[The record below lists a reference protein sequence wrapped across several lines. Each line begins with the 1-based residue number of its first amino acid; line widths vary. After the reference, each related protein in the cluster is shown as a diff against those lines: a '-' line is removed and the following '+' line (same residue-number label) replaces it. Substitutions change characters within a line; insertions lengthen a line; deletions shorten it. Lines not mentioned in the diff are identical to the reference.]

1 MNKKEAL
8 QALIEFGYENNTLF
22 EKVLLDAGITT
33 SDTYTVSNR
42 QEIDLVLVD
51 VYVYLKSHP
60 KIQDGRT
67 KIEFTTAQLNSA
79 INDILNR
86 YDLST
91 TTLIGKGRG
100 PNVSGK
106 SIW

>member
-8 QALIEFGYENNTLF
+8 TSLIEFGYENNTLF

-33 SDTYTVSNR
+33 TDTYAATHR

-51 VYVYLKSHP
+51 VYTYLLSHP

-67 KIEFTTAQLNSA
+67 KIEFSTEQLQSS
-79 INDILNR
+79 INNILSR
-86 YDLST
+86 YNLST
-91 TTLIGKGRG
+91 TTLISKGKG
-100 PNVSGK
+100 PDVSGK